1 MLRIN
6 PHYARMG
13 KSYLFAEIAHR
24 VAKFRADHPDTNV
37 ISMGIG
43 DVTQPLVP
51 CVINALHAAVDDMAV
66 RKLFTATA
74 RNRGIPSCVKLW
86 PWSMPR
92 AA

>member
-51 CVINALHAAVDDMAV
+51 CVIRRHGQFGNFSRLRPGTGVSLPA
-66 RKLFTATA
+66 
-74 RNRGIPSCVKLW
+74 
-86 PWSMPR
+86 
-92 AA
+92 